1 MKTRRNARSYALS
14 FAALALF
21 ACAKPA
27 SDTLAGY
34 GEAQYVYLGAMDG
47 GRIDKLAV
55 REGDIV
61 AEGAVLAELDT
72 ARVNAAAQGAG
83 SVEAAQARSARALD
97 EAVRRAQ
104 ADADLA
110 RANLARSQALF
121 EKGFIARARLD
132 IDSAAA
138 RAAAAA
144 VDQTRAER
152 DAGARRTGAASADTR
167 LARTRVSDAVLH
179 APAAG
184 RVERIFHRPGEIVGP
199 GEPVLALLPPQNM
212 KVRFFAPET
221 RLSDFKPGTRVAI
234 SCDGC
239 AKDLTGRVSFVA
251 SEPQFTP
258 PVIYSLEERAKLVF
272 LVEAIPDAP
281 DAIRPGLPVD
291 VRVLP

>member
-1 MKTRRNARSYALS
+1 MKPAAFGS
-14 FAALALF
+14 FLLVVALF
-21 ACAKPA
+21 GCAKPA

-34 GEAQYVYLGAMDG
+34 GEAQYVYISAMDG
-47 GRIDKLAV
+47 GRIAKLNV
-55 REGDIV
+55 REGDVV
-61 AEGAVLAELDT
+61 AEGAVLAELDA

-83 SVEAAQARSARALD
+83 SIEAAQGRAGRALD

-110 RANLARSQALF
+110 RANLARSQALYQ
-121 EKGFIARARLD
+121 KGFIARARLD

-144 VDQTRAER
+144 VAQTRAER

-167 LARTRVSDAVLH
+167 LARTRVSDAVLR

-184 RVERIFHRPGEIVGP
+184 RVERIFHRPGEIVGA
-199 GEPVLALLPPQNM
+199 GAPVLALLPPENM
-212 KVRFFAPET
+212 KVRFFAPEPMLA
-221 RLSDFKPGTRVAI
+221 RLKPGTRVAI
-234 SCDGC
+234 DCDGC
-239 AKDLTGRVSFVA
+239 AKSLEGRVSFVA
-251 SEPQFTP
+251 SQPQFTP
-258 PVIYSLEERAKLVF
+258 PVIYSLDERDKLVF

-291 VRVLP
+291 VRILP

>member
-1 MKTRRNARSYALS
+1 MKARLLALP
-14 FAALALF
+14 FIAFALF
-21 ACAKPA
+21 ACARPA

-34 GEAQYVYLGAMDG
+34 GEAQYVYLAAMDG
-47 GRIDKLAV
+47 GRIAKLNV
-55 REGDIV
+55 REGDVV
-61 AEGAVLAELDT
+61 AEGAVLAELDA

-83 SVEAAQARSARALD
+83 AIEAAQGRSGRALD

-110 RANLARSQALF
+110 RANLARSQALYQ
-121 EKGFIARARLD
+121 KGFIARARLD
-132 IDSAAA
+132 IDNAAS

-144 VDQTRAER
+144 VAQTRAER

-167 LARTRVSDAVLH
+167 LARTRVSDAVLR

-184 RVERIFHRPGEIVGP
+184 RVERIFHRPGEIVGA
-199 GEPVLALLPPQNM
+199 GAPVLALLPPENM
-212 KVRFFAPET
+212 KVRFFAPESMLV
-221 RLSDFKPGTRVAI
+221 RLKPGTHVSI
-234 SCDGC
+234 GCDGC
-239 AKDLTGRVSFVA
+239 AANLTGRVSFVA

-258 PVIYSLEERAKLVF
+258 PVIYSLDERDKLVF

-291 VRVLP
+291 VRILP